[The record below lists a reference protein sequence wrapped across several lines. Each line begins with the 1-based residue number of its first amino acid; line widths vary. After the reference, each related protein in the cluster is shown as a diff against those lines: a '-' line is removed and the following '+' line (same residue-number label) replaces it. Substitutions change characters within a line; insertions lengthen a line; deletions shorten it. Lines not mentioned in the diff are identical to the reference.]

1 MKIMVISDI
10 HANFN
15 ALSTLSN
22 NIENADYVLCL
33 GDIVGYNTQVNE
45 VIDYLRNL
53 KKLYCVLGNHDDFL
67 LRGCPPNLLPA
78 VQQGIDYAANVIR
91 PDNRHWL
98 SKLPIVWAG
107 LIDNLSF
114 FLVHGSPWNPFTDY
128 LYADNP
134 LLENLNTFNYDIIG
148 FGQTHRALV
157 RNEKKPFLINP
168 GSVGQSRDKKGF
180 ACALEIATDTM
191 SFTRIERPYVN
202 TSIPSFSESP

>member
-67 LRGCPPNLLPA
+67 LRGCPPNLLPT
-78 VQQGIDYAANVIR
+78 VQQGICYADNVIR

-98 SKLPIVWAG
+98 AKLPIVWAG
-107 LIDNLSF
+107 LIENLSF

-134 LLENLNTFNYDIIG
+134 LLEKLNTFNYDIIA

-157 RNEKKPFLINP
+157 HNEKKPYLINP

-180 ACALEIATDTM
+180 ACALEIETDTM
-191 SFTRIERPYVN
+191 TFTRIERPYAN